1 MEFYVA
7 VPVRLST
14 QALQHR
20 LTIDRLPQWC
30 ASIDKVLESRHDKGE
45 IYCIWGQF
53 RIRREIV
60 RDGLRFTL
68 PGCPNA
74 LQWTVTVEGE
84 KVLVHLTINRQR
96 PDPEFVETIEQ
107 FIDDWRQGIEKA
119 GVPAATA
126 GSCANDRCGESFSGF
141 G

>member
-1 MEFYVA
+1 MEFFAA
-7 VPVRLST
+7 VPIPFST

-20 LTIDRLPQWC
+20 LTIDRLPDWC
-30 ASIDKVLESRHDKGE
+30 ASIDRVLESRHDKGE

-53 RIRREIV
+53 RIRREIT

-74 LQWTVTVEGE
+74 LQWTVTSEGGE
-84 KVLVHLTINRQR
+84 ILVHLTINRR
-96 PDPEFVETIEQ
+96 NPDPDFVESIEQ
-107 FIDDWRQGIEKA
+107 FIGDWQAGIEKA
-119 GVPAATA
+119 IAPAAK
-126 GSCANDRCGESFSGF
+126 GESCSNNRCNESFSGF